1 MELTSKRCLQEIK
14 EEMRTDVNSVFESGR
29 GVSADGDE
37 GEPLGLR
44 HRSLPAGRG
53 LATGRLP
60 PGGLLDD
67 RGGSHGEP
75 GGLDEQ
81 SGGRR
86 GHPLLNESQRQRGAY
101 VGEQT
106 RLSSKDSCNRAWV

>member
-1 MELTSKRCLQEIK
+1 MFVQHKRRT
-14 EEMRTDVNSVFESGR
+14 RTDVNSVFESGR
-29 GVSADGDE
+29 GVGANGDQ

-53 LATGRLP
+53 LATRRLAT
-60 PGGLLDD
+60 GGLLDD
-67 RGGSHGEP
+67 RGGSHGEA

-86 GHPLLNESQRQRGAY
+86 GQPLLNESQR
-101 VGEQT
+101 
-106 RLSSKDSCNRAWV
+106 